1 MYLDVHGLAFET
13 SICYRQDQSGI
24 LLAVIECLIVNSIYT
39 LFTHTHTLC
48 IGYIFVNTPMTCLK
62 LHTHTQDVV
71 VKMYIAYSDAM
82 YHSLLSHAKGA
93 NSLCMV
99 LVLSLLLMY
108 MFEIHNHHHHSSSE
122 SLVYFIH
129 TLFVHRYWT
138 DARKREHLARS
149 GVFFSTLL
157 PALFFWFCCLNNSV
171 AIDVR
176 GTYPYCGWSSYS
188 FCLPWLSRSWLW
200 IVWVLVVDELLALH
214 TYACRHLMFHIH
226 WDSLLLA
233 VSGLLLAFLSKLPLI
248 WLIPSHRPTLP
259 HSRLADRY
267 SPHFLK
273 SHWSAAKICWIERIW
288 IVHFVSWFIYGLFF
302 AISTYCL

>member
-24 LLAVIECLIVNSIYT
+24 LLAVIECLIVNSIHTIY
-39 LFTHTHTLC
+39 THTLC

-108 MFEIHNHHHHSSSE
+108 MFEIHTHNHHHSSSE

-149 GVFFSTLL
+149 GVFVFNPTASLVFLILL
-157 PALFFWFCCLNNSV
+157 Q
-171 AIDVR
+171 
-176 GTYPYCGWSSYS
+176 
-188 FCLPWLSRSWLW
+188 
-200 IVWVLVVDELLALH
+200 
-214 TYACRHLMFHIH
+214 
-226 WDSLLLA
+226 
-233 VSGLLLAFLSKLPLI
+233 
-248 WLIPSHRPTLP
+248 
-259 HSRLADRY
+259 
-267 SPHFLK
+267 
-273 SHWSAAKICWIERIW
+273 
-288 IVHFVSWFIYGLFF
+288 
-302 AISTYCL
+302 